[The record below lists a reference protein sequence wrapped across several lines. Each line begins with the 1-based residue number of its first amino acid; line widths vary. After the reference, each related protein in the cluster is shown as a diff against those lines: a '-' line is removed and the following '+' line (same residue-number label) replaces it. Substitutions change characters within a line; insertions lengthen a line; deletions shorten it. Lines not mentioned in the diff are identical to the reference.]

1 MGTQSG
7 TIVPVLLGSAKEQ
20 MGLDILLDYIVA
32 CMPSPDMATVS
43 GKDAKGETVEITPS
57 KDEPL
62 CAFVYKTISDPYVGK
77 LTMFRVYSGVFKSD
91 SHIYNVTQGLD
102 ERVGQVFILQGK
114 EQIPVD
120 EVGPGDLAAVAKLQ
134 ATVTGDTLGTKSK
147 AITLD
152 PIDFPMPQVS
162 MAAVPKAKGDE
173 DKISSGLSRLI
184 EEDPTLRVEKNAET
198 GETIISGMGEL
209 HLDILTSRLKSKFG
223 AEVELSTPKV
233 PYRETIRGKV
243 QVEGRHKK
251 QSGGRGQFGH
261 VWLEIEPLTTGENFE
276 FVDKIFGGAVPR
288 QYIPAVEKGVLET
301 MEEGVIAGYPVVNV
315 RVTLYDGS
323 YHSVDSSEMAFKIA
337 ASMAFKKGFVDAN
350 PILLEPIM
358 NVEITV
364 PEAYMGDVIGDMNKR
379 RGRILGMEPQGG
391 QEIIRAQAPLAEMFS
406 YGIDLR
412 SMTQGRGSFSME
424 FDHYEEVPAQIAEQ
438 VIAESKKSE
447 ETA

>member
-1 MGTQSG
+1 
-7 TIVPVLLGSAKEQ
+7 
-20 MGLDILLDYIVA
+20 
-32 CMPSPDMATVS
+32 
-43 GKDAKGETVEITPS
+43 
-57 KDEPL
+57 
-62 CAFVYKTISDPYVGK
+62 
-77 LTMFRVYSGVFKSD
+77 
-91 SHIYNVTQGLD
+91 
-102 ERVGQVFILQGK
+102 
-114 EQIPVD
+114 
-120 EVGPGDLAAVAKLQ
+120 
-134 ATVTGDTLGTKSK
+134 
-147 AITLD
+147 
-152 PIDFPMPQVS
+152 